1 MSATWHTLKICAESP
16 NDVETF
22 KQLSLKIGAIPAA
35 KELKMKVEE
44 KILTVQKG
52 ASQLLQLA
60 LHRTCREDPLIVY
73 CSLRGPRMAWY
84 QIKGGR

>member
-44 KILTVQKG
+44 RF
-52 ASQLLQLA
+52 LLCKRE
-60 LHRTCREDPLIVY
+60 LHNFY
-73 CSLRGPRMAWY
+73 S
-84 QIKGGR
+84 